1 MSMFISK
8 TYVLGLCY
16 KIQVYLKY
24 VTNNDWYPFPDNP
37 KCYFTQQDVP
47 PVPGIPYITK
57 RDRQLAVEWH
67 QPSNEEGL
75 SYQLQQKRE
84 NNESEAWTNIYSD
97 KRNFYIITS
106 VPSRDINGSIYYRV
120 RAKNKYGY
128 SDFSNA
134 SVGFDVHQIADSL
147 SQPLNSSGLITVST
161 ICAAL
166 IAFLILILVI
176 LYFIHK
182 NRNLTQKKK
191 PHLNQIS
198 PLSPDLELANIR
210 ELPLSPGFIDASNPM
225 YRMYQTPTDEELEII
240 PKIKRCQITLTK
252 FLGSGA
258 FGEVYEG
265 QVQELNSEDGESVKI
280 AVKTLRKGRI
290 VI

>member
-1 MSMFISK
+1 M
-8 TYVLGLCY
+8 
-16 KIQVYLKY
+16 Y
-24 VTNNDWYPFPDNP
+24 VTSSDWFMFPDSP

-57 RDRQLAVEWH
+57 RDRQLTVEWH
-67 QPSNEEGL
+67 QPSNEEGV
-75 SYQLQQKRE
+75 SYQLQQKHE
-84 NNESEAWTNIYSD
+84 NNASEAWTNIYSD
-97 KRNFYIITS
+97 KRNYYIITN
-106 VPSRDINGSIYYRV
+106 VPSRDENGSVYYRV
-120 RAKNKYGY
+120 RARNKFGY
-128 SDFSNA
+128 SGFSNA

-147 SQPLNSSGLITVST
+147 TQPLNSSGLITVST
-161 ICAAL
+161 ICAAI

-191 PHLNQIS
+191 PHMNQIS

-280 AVKTLRKGRI
+280 AVKTLRKGTNEIQKLFRNFSE
-290 VI
+290 VFWKLF